1 MVMLFQLFPSVI
13 SSPVTSP
20 AETAFSSDTLGFS
33 AHGTNSGVQVES
45 CCSANGLSLFAYG
58 TIPPSV
64 EATVCSP
71 PVINVLRTSG
81 SGLISAHKDLV
92 VNSPQIDNAQVS
104 EFATASS
111 SVTLV
116 MVTVSLKSLSAH
128 VLEIH
133 LGPLRRRIL
142 HGQLLLILRFLR
154 PQ

>member
-1 MVMLFQLFPSVI
+1 MMMLFQLFPSVI

-20 AETAFSSDTLGFS
+20 AETASSSDTLGFS
-33 AHGTNSGVQVES
+33 AQGTNSGVQVE